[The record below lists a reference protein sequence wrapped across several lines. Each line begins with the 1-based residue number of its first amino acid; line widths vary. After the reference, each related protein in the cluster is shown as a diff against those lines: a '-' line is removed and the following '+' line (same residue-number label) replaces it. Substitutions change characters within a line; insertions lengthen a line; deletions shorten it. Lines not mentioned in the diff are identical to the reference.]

1 MSQRGGSFVGGLS
14 SFEHRDI
21 TRGFL
26 FVRFSIVFESL
37 AMTMSFNL
45 NSSFRTFVCFLYQ
58 VKDSDK
64 CFDDS
69 ILNISSSVLIF
80 SQIIFVRSEI
90 ILFLEFIFW
99 LLFPYYQEIT
109 RFQVLSATADETI
122 YSETH

>member
-14 SFEHRDI
+14 LFEHRDI

-37 AMTMSFNL
+37 AIPCPLTYIL
-45 NSSFRTFVCFLYQ
+45 LKFVCFLYQ

-122 YSETH
+122 YSETE